1 MPLSGC
7 TLHSLGTSIV
17 PRYLAVDW
25 VDWADW
31 VDWVDC
37 LCGLVACVDWVGQQ
51 PVLVGRV
58 ACETTT

>member
-1 MPLSGC
+1 
-7 TLHSLGTSIV
+7 
-17 PRYLAVDW
+17 
-25 VDWADW
+25 